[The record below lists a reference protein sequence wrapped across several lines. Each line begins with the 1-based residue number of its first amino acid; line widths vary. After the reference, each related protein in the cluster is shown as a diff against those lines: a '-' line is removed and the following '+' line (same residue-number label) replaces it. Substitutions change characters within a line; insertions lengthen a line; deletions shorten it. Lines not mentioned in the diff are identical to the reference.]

1 MRLIFLDLDGVL
13 NAYQPFSGSVP
24 EYNPEIFPRCVRN
37 FNRIIRQTE
46 ARIVLSSAWRHLI
59 HFQHM
64 SLHGFQTLLRTHG
77 VKGELIGYTRA
88 DEGEEPR
95 WRQIADW
102 LKDPRHHKGG
112 HKIDVS
118 MYAILDDTSEAFGGR
133 PGVQTDG
140 TKGLTVKDANK
151 VIRILTKPAK
161 VIA

>member
-1 MRLIFLDLDGVL
+1 MRIIFLDMDGVL

-24 EYNPEIFPRCVRN
+24 EYNPEIFPKCVRA
-37 FNRIIRQTE
+37 FNRIIRHTD
-46 ARIVLSSAWRHLI
+46 ARIVLSSAWRNLI

-64 SLHGFQTLLRTHG
+64 SLHGFGIMLRTHG

-88 DEGEEPR
+88 DEGDEPR

-102 LKDPRHHKGG
+102 LKDPRLQGG
-112 HKIDVS
+112 QKIEVS
-118 MYAILDDTSEAFGGR
+118 RYAILDDTSEAFGGR
-133 PGVQTDG
+133 PGVQTNG
-140 TKGLTVKDANK
+140 AVGLSVKDANK